1 MDTKEKNRESA
12 RQPEAA
18 QQRRQRPEG
27 GQTRRQR
34 PADADQRRQRRQEQ
48 TAQEQD
54 PRKQAGARTSEE
66 SRQPERRSRQEE
78 VQQRQRPRQA
88 EEPQQ
93 RQRTRQAE
101 EPQQRQRTRRAEDAQ
116 QAQRTRRAEDA
127 QQRPA
132 RSEENTQTERPRK
145 RPAQDGAARRES
157 PASRPAQ
164 RQGEVP
170 ISVPRGTG
178 PRKSAPQLNE
188 QQTQALRRQMQSKT
202 PARRPQQKRNA
213 LQDFISGIR
222 GGKREKR
229 SGEDAAQMA
238 QRRRLERSERAEKK
252 RQRDQRNDTPA
263 VIYTQPTAFNRDRL
277 LIQLLTVTAVV
288 AALVLGMS
296 VFFKVK
302 TIMISGV
309 ETYSAWT
316 VREASGISEGD
327 GLLTFSKTRA
337 IAKIHASLPYVDDVR
352 IGIKL
357 PDTVIIYIEEMAV
370 SYAVESTQGD
380 WWLIN
385 SDGRV
390 VEQTTANAASSHTK
404 VLGVKLDSPI
414 EGNDAVAA
422 NDVPQETLE
431 SGEAVPQAVTGAQR
445 LSSALQILKA
455 LEANDIVGQAASVD
469 VSSLE
474 DVTLWY
480 GSRYEVM
487 LGDTANMEYKI
498 ACMNDAI
505 LDLSEYQSGIL
516 DIMAGPGRLHTF
528 WLIYKNNVNNLQ
540 IAHIFY

>member
-66 SRQPERRSRQEE
+66 PRQPERRSRQEE
-78 VQQRQRPRQA
+78 ARQRERPRQA
-88 EEPQQ
+88 EKAQQ
-93 RQRTRQAE
+93 RQHPRQQE
-101 EPQQRQRTRRAEDAQ
+101 ETQQSQRLRRAEDTQ
-116 QAQRTRRAEDA
+116 QAQRPRRAEDA

-145 RPAQDGAARRES
+145 RPVQDGAARRES

-188 QQTQALRRQMQSKT
+188 QQTQALRRQMQSKA

-222 GGKREKR
+222 GGKSEKR

-516 DIMAGPGRLHTF
+516 DISFRTWPDQVGYTPFG
-528 WLIYKNNVNNLQ
+528 
-540 IAHIFY
+540 

>member
-34 PADADQRRQRRQEQ
+34 PEDADQRRQRRQEQ

-78 VQQRQRPRQA
+78 ARQRERPRQAEEAQQRQRPRQA
-88 EEPQQ
+88 EEAQQ
-93 RQRTRQAE
+93 AQR
-101 EPQQRQRTRRAEDAQ
+101 PRRAEDAQ

-170 ISVPRGTG
+170 ISVPRGTV

-202 PARRPQQKRNA
+202 PARRPQPKRNA

-487 LGDTANMEYKI
+487 LGDTAKMEYKI
-498 ACMNDAI
+498 ACMNDTI

-516 DIMAGPGRLHTF
+516 DISFRTWPDQVGYTPFG
-528 WLIYKNNVNNLQ
+528 
-540 IAHIFY
+540 

>member
-34 PADADQRRQRRQEQ
+34 PADADRRRQRRQEQ

-66 SRQPERRSRQEE
+66 PRQPERRSRQEE
-78 VQQRQRPRQA
+78 ARHRERPRQSEEAQQRQRPRQA
-88 EEPQQ
+88 EEAQQ
-93 RQRTRQAE
+93 RER
-101 EPQQRQRTRRAEDAQ
+101 PRRAEDAQQTQRPRRTEDAQ

-487 LGDTANMEYKI
+487 LGDTAKMEYKI

-516 DIMAGPGRLHTF
+516 DISFRTWPDQVGYTPFG
-528 WLIYKNNVNNLQ
+528 
-540 IAHIFY
+540 

>member
-78 VQQRQRPRQA
+78 ARQRERPRQAEEAQQRQRPRQA
-88 EEPQQ
+88 EEAQQ
-93 RQRTRQAE
+93 RQR
-101 EPQQRQRTRRAEDAQ
+101 PRRAEDAQ

-157 PASRPAQ
+157 TASHPAQ

-202 PARRPQQKRNA
+202 PARRPQPKRNA

-516 DIMAGPGRLHTF
+516 DISFRTWPDQVGYTPFG
-528 WLIYKNNVNNLQ
+528 
-540 IAHIFY
+540 

>member
-78 VQQRQRPRQA
+78 ARQRERPRQA
-88 EEPQQ
+88 EEAQQ
-93 RQRTRQAE
+93 RQR
-101 EPQQRQRTRRAEDAQ
+101 P
-116 QAQRTRRAEDA
+116 RRAEDA

-145 RPAQDGAARRES
+145 RSAQDGAARRES

-487 LGDTANMEYKI
+487 LGDTAKMEYKI

-516 DIMAGPGRLHTF
+516 DISFRTWPDQVGYTPFG
-528 WLIYKNNVNNLQ
+528 
-540 IAHIFY
+540 

>member
-54 PRKQAGARTSEE
+54 PRKQAGTRTSEE

-78 VQQRQRPRQA
+78 AQQRQRP
-88 EEPQQ
+88 
-93 RQRTRQAE
+93 
-101 EPQQRQRTRRAEDAQ
+101 RRAEDAQ

-188 QQTQALRRQMQSKT
+188 QQTQALRRQMQSKA

-222 GGKREKR
+222 GGKSEKR

-404 VLGVKLDSPI
+404 LLGVKLDSPI

-516 DIMAGPGRLHTF
+516 DISFRTWPDQVGYTPFG
-528 WLIYKNNVNNLQ
+528 
-540 IAHIFY
+540 

>member
-34 PADADQRRQRRQEQ
+34 PADADRRRQRRQEQ

-66 SRQPERRSRQEE
+66 PRQPERRSRQEE
-78 VQQRQRPRQA
+78 ARHRERPRQSEEAQQRQRPRQA
-88 EEPQQ
+88 EEAQQ
-93 RQRTRQAE
+93 RER
-101 EPQQRQRTRRAEDAQ
+101 PRRAEDAQ
-116 QAQRTRRAEDA
+116 QTQRPRRAEDA

-188 QQTQALRRQMQSKT
+188 QQTQALRRQMQSKA

-222 GGKREKR
+222 GGKKEKR

-487 LGDTANMEYKI
+487 LGDTAKMEYKI

-516 DIMAGPGRLHTF
+516 DISFRTWPDQVGYTPFG
-528 WLIYKNNVNNLQ
+528 
-540 IAHIFY
+540 